1 MTLRQYLIFMAI
13 GTALA
18 WTAVG
23 LVVSA
28 VDPTSAVPLVFVI
41 FYAALFL
48 ALTGTIAIAAFGL
61 RIALLKEQLVVSRH
75 VGISFR
81 QAFLFAF
88 ILCFALF
95 LQGKHILNWWNGTLM
110 VIAITFLESFFISAA
125 ANRRE

>member
-28 VDPTSAVPLVFVI
+28 VDPTAAVPLVFVI

-48 ALTGTIAIAAFGL
+48 ALTGTIALIAFGL
-61 RIALLKEQLVVSRH
+61 RIALLREQLVVSRH
-75 VGISFR
+75 VAISFR
-81 QAFLFAF
+81 QAFLFSF
-88 ILCFALF
+88 ILCLALF
-95 LQGKHILNWWNGTLM
+95 LRSKHLLNWWNGALI
-110 VIAITFLESFFISAA
+110 VIAISLLEGFFISASEK
-125 ANRRE
+125 RKL